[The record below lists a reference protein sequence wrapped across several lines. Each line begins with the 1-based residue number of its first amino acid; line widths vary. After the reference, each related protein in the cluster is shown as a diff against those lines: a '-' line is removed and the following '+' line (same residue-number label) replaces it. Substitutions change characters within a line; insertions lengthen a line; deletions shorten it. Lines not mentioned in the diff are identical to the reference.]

1 MTSVFIL
8 DDHRVVINGLQRV
21 LETDYQLEVV
31 GWATSVRD
39 AKTQLPRLMPQVMLM
54 DLRVPDSRGLEE
66 IVVFKGLAPEMKVI
80 VLTGYSGTVRDEALR
95 MGADAFL
102 SKGVAPEEI
111 TSEIRKL
118 CPADR
123 SDRSANRLSE
133 RERQVAQMIAE
144 GLSNQEIAERMC
156 ITLHT
161 VKTHVSRVLSK
172 LQFRDRVSLAIS
184 WEKMSRVQAD

>member
-8 DDHRVVINGLQRV
+8 DDHRLVISGLQRV
-21 LETDYQLEVV
+21 LEADYQIEVV
-31 GWATSVRD
+31 GWAVSVRD
-39 AKTQLPRLMPQVMLM
+39 AKAQLPTLQPQIMLM

-66 IVVFKGLAPEMKVI
+66 IVGFKSLAPDMKVI
-80 VLTGYSGTVRDEALR
+80 VLTGYTGTVRDDALR

-102 SKGVAPEEI
+102 TKGVAPEEI
-111 TSEIRKL
+111 TAEIRKL
-118 CPADR
+118 RPVDR
-123 SDRSANRLSE
+123 SERSAARLSD

-144 GLSNQEIAERMC
+144 GLTNQEIAERMC

-172 LQFRDRVSLAIS
+172 LQVRDRVSVAIS
-184 WEKMSRVQAD
+184 WERVSRTTD